1 MMALFTVTDLTVEY
15 ATQSGPLKALD
26 HVSFSVQAGETL
38 ALVGE
43 SGSGKST
50 VALAALGLL
59 GPEAAV
65 SGSVAVQG
73 RDLSTLSEHERR
85 ALRGRVV
92 SIVFQDPFTSLNP
105 ALPIGLQVAETL
117 MVHQGLPAE
126 KSRERSI
133 EVLAEVGLPNPVSLL
148 GAYPHQLSGGMQQ
161 RVLIAGALICN
172 PALLVL
178 DEPTTALDVT
188 VEARILDLLAEI
200 QRRRQLGML
209 FITHNLGIVNLIADR
224 VCVLYAGRVAETGPK
239 DAVLTVPA
247 HPYTKGLLAS
257 LPRFSGNAGKSGL
270 QSISG
275 RLPDMARLPPGCNF
289 EPRCPFAEKTCR
301 DPQRLIEAGG
311 AHEVRCWKAGS
322 LRAAPWPVRDEG
334 PMRATSPSGGRG
346 HMVAENLTKTF
357 TGDPTSGWTWSRKL
371 GLPWPQL
378 RRRQVRA
385 VDGVSLEISPGQVL
399 GLVGESGSGKS
410 TLGRLVLRLIE
421 PSSGHVFFDGQ
432 EITGLTQ
439 ARLDAFRKAA
449 QIVFQNP
456 DSSLNPRRTV
466 GEAIAR
472 AVKLHTQVPP
482 AGRRAHVEA
491 LIERVA
497 LPRAYYNRYPHQLS
511 GGEKQR
517 IGIARALAA
526 SPALLV
532 CDEPVSAL
540 DVSVQATVLNLLT
553 ELRDEFGLSYL
564 FISHDLV
571 VVAHISDRIA
581 VMYAGTIVEIGTT
594 AEVLAPPYHPYTETL
609 LSAIPLPDSSAA
621 RTQRRPRLEVASNA
635 AHPTGCPFHGRCP
648 RKLGVICETR
658 APPRRRLP
666 SGHEIACHIPLEE
679 LQKLPSA
686 LPVGAASA
694 QAH

>member
-1 MMALFTVTDLTVEY
+1 MTALFTVTDLTVEY

-65 SGSVAVQG
+65 SGSIAVQG
-73 RDLSTLSEHERR
+73 RYLSMLSEYERR

-126 KSRERSI
+126 KARERCI
-133 EVLAEVGLPNPVSLL
+133 EALAEVGLPNPVSLL

-161 RVLIAGALICN
+161 RVLIAGALICD

-200 QRRRQLGML
+200 QRRRRLGML
-209 FITHNLGIVNLIADR
+209 FITHNLGVVNLIADR
-224 VCVLYAGRVAETGPK
+224 VCVLYAGRLAETGPK
-239 DAVLTVPA
+239 DAILTVPA

-257 LPRFSGNAGKSGL
+257 LPRIAGIACKSGL

-301 DPQRLIEAGG
+301 DPQRLIKAGA
-311 AHEVRCWKAGS
+311 AHEVRCWKAES
-322 LRAAPWPVRDEG
+322 LRETPWPVREEG
-334 PMRATSPSGGRG
+334 PMRATSPSDGRG
-346 HMVAENLTKTF
+346 HMVAENLAKTF
-357 TGDPTSGWTWSRKL
+357 TGDPTIGWTWTRKF

-378 RRRQVRA
+378 RHRQVRA

-410 TLGRLVLRLIE
+410 TLGRLILRLIE

-439 ARLDAFRKAA
+439 DRLDAFRKAA

-482 AGRRAHVEA
+482 ARRRAYVEA

-497 LPRAYYNRYPHQLS
+497 LPRAYYDRYPHQLS

-517 IGIARALAA
+517 IGIARALAT

-540 DVSVQATVLNLLT
+540 DVSVQATVLNLLA

-609 LSAIPLPDSSAA
+609 LSAIPLPDPSAA
-621 RTQRRPRLEVASNA
+621 RTPRPRLEVTSNA
-635 AHPTGCPFHGRCP
+635 VHPTGCPFHGRCP
-648 RKLGVICETR
+648 RKLGVVCETTP
-658 APPRRRLP
+658 PPRRRLS

-686 LPVGAASA
+686 LPVGTASA
-694 QAH
+694 HAR